1 MLRIAERKRPSPS
14 REGDQPPLL
23 VDIFTQASPQAFAK
37 VPSTPSL
44 LFV

>member
-23 VDIFTQASPQAFAK
+23 VDIFTQAFAK